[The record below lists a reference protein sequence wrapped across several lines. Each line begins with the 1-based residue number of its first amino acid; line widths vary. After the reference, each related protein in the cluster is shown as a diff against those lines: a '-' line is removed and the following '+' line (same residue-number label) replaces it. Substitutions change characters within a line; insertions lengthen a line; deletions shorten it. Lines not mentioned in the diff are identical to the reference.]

1 MEGLV
6 IITDQYIN
14 IINLDKARIKLKLT
28 EVERLKVE
36 INNGKDK
43 MVTIKGLKADGA
55 RNRSLSILFVGAE
68 ISSNRNEDSDING
81 RRKRGKICH

>member
-55 RNRSLSILFVGAE
+55 RNRSILFVGAE

-81 RRKRGKICH
+81 RRKRGKMCH

>member
-55 RNRSLSILFVGAE
+55 RNRSTLFVGAE

-81 RRKRGKICH
+81 RRKRGKMCH